1 TDRLAVAS
9 RLRVS
14 ARVTALDPDLP
25 VSELV
30 NALLTQVTLRER
42 GRAKFGDR
50 AASMFFT
57 PSGLE
62 QSTRSTVA
70 AYRAER
76 TTQASATAPR
86 DDTAA
91 VHVCLRG
98 AALLALADGAVPR
111 EGVSIYQQ
119 WMAVARDK
127 LDALRLDACA
137 WAWEDDV
144 ANVSPGAHRVL
155 FSDPS

>member
-1 TDRLAVAS
+1 MRTAAFKALLTDAGQEVLEGIDPQAVATDRLAVAS

-62 QSTRSTVA
+62 QSTGSTVA

-76 TTQASATAPR
+76 TTQATGNPPARAPGTAEG
-86 DDTAA
+86 
-91 VHVCLRG
+91 RG
-98 AALLALADGAVPR
+98 
-111 EGVSIYQQ
+111 
-119 WMAVARDK
+119 
-127 LDALRLDACA
+127 
-137 WAWEDDV
+137 
-144 ANVSPGAHRVL
+144 
-155 FSDPS
+155 